1 MTEIRKS
8 TDVNA
13 SPEDV
18 FSLLADLDR
27 LPDWSTITVATHDA
41 PDQPL
46 AKGNTFRQT
55 LRIMG
60 RQLETDWTITELDR
74 PRHVAY
80 EANGPAGSRLRMA
93 QTVQPSGDGA
103 RVSFEIDY
111 DLPGGAVGGL
121 ASPVIERRSERE
133 VEHDMHNLKDI
144 ASTTEPEEVH
154 VGHGRTP
161 DNGTS
166 QAHESSPRTEGCSS

>member
-8 TDVNA
+8 IDIHA

-27 LPDWSTITVATHDA
+27 LPDWSTITVVTHDD

-46 AKGNTFRQT
+46 AKGSAFRQT

-80 EANGPAGSRLRMA
+80 EATGPAGATLRMA
-93 QTVQPSGDGA
+93 QTVEASRNGSQ
-103 RVSFEIDY
+103 VSFEVDY
-111 DLPGGAVGGL
+111 ELPGGAVGGL
-121 ASPVIERRSERE
+121 AAPLIERRNERE
-133 VEHDMHNLKDI
+133 VEHSLHNLKEM
-144 ASTTEPEEVH
+144 AEHP
-154 VGHGRTP
+154 GGGRV
-161 DNGTS
+161 N
-166 QAHESSPRTEGCSS
+166 